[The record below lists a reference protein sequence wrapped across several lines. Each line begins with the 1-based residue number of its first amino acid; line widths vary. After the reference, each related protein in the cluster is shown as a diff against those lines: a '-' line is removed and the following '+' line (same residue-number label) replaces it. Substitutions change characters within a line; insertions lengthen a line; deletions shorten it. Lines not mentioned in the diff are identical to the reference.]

1 MRLKA
6 SFVVFLSL
14 KSRIF
19 KRGSRQE
26 SRRSRHL

>member
-6 SFVVFLSL
+6 SFVVFLSFE
-14 KSRIF
+14 SRIF
-19 KRGSRQE
+19 KHGFRQE